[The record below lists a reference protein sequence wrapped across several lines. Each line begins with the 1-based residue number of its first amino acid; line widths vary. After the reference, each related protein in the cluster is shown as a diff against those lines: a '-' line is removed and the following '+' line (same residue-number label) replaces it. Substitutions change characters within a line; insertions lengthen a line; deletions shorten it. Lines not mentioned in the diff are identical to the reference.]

1 MNDGIFVRS
10 LRTEKKGGEKRE
22 REREKEIN
30 VDKGRASIIDDRVRR
45 SRDRDEEGVSSREES
60 QLMQRNGRETESC
73 RTICIDPRG

>member
-1 MNDGIFVRS
+1 MR
-10 LRTEKKGGEKRE
+10 KRNKTTNADE
-22 REREKEIN
+22 
-30 VDKGRASIIDDRVRR
+30 GRAGIIDDRARG